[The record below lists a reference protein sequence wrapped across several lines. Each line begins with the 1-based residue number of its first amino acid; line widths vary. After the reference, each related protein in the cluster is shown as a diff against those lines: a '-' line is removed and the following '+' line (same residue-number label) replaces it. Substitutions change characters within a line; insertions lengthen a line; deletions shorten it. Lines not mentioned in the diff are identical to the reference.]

1 MAQYRDIYGRGSVK
15 IHIFFFRLVLL
26 PNHFKKSPRN
36 LYSKEAANI
45 WLSIACNF
53 VKMCLLVCEYTYVFV
68 SGVFRFMD
76 AWWVVQTVQNHI
88 TDYQHKNFHVKNET
102 VLIKSEN

>member
-1 MAQYRDIYGRGSVK
+1 MAQYRDIYGPGSVK

-45 WLSIACNF
+45 WLSIACDF
-53 VKMCLLVCEYTYVFV
+53 VKMCLLVCE
-68 SGVFRFMD
+68 
-76 AWWVVQTVQNHI
+76 
-88 TDYQHKNFHVKNET
+88 
-102 VLIKSEN
+102 